1 MNLLL
6 VLALGG
12 LMHAARSF
20 QDAGSIA
27 GTTLAFGFVL
37 LVAFF
42 AGGLSAGV
50 RLPKI
55 TGYMIAGIVVG
66 PAVIG
71 LLTPEMVRD
80 LELVD
85 GVAIAMIALTAGN
98 ELDLKA
104 FRPLMRSIYWIT
116 LLAVVGTAVL
126 LGITVLAMK
135 GILPFMQ
142 DIPLLPA
149 AAVALVLGVV
159 MAAQSPAVVV
169 ALRDE
174 MEADGPMSRTVL
186 GVVVIADL
194 VVILLFAATSSIA
207 KSMIGTPGEFS
218 DTIGLLAWELLG
230 SLTSGVLVG
239 AILALYL
246 RFVGRSGAALFV
258 VTACFVIAEVGSRL
272 HFDPLLVALAA
283 GMLIRNLTRRGDL
296 LHQEIESASLPVYV
310 VFFASAGAHID
321 LSVLMSAGI
330 PALIIVIARAAG
342 LIYGARWGARAA
354 GAPTEV
360 RRFAGLGLL
369 PQAGLA
375 LALSSIFAKAFPGIG
390 DAARSLMLGVVA
402 INQIFTPAVFQWALR
417 RSGEAGRR
425 AQAET
430 APAPAESGGLPS
442 PSA

>member
-1 MNLLL
+1 PALDRHRRQRSPPLPDRQPAHPRNRGARGRDPHRGARADHRAHRPQARPRIPRPGGGSMNLLL

-135 GILPFMQ
+135 
-142 DIPLLPA
+142 
-149 AAVALVLGVV
+149 
-159 MAAQSPAVVV
+159 
-169 ALRDE
+169 
-174 MEADGPMSRTVL
+174 
-186 GVVVIADL
+186 
-194 VVILLFAATSSIA
+194 
-207 KSMIGTPGEFS
+207 
-218 DTIGLLAWELLG
+218 
-230 SLTSGVLVG
+230 
-239 AILALYL
+239 
-246 RFVGRSGAALFV
+246 
-258 VTACFVIAEVGSRL
+258 
-272 HFDPLLVALAA
+272 
-283 GMLIRNLTRRGDL
+283 
-296 LHQEIESASLPVYV
+296 
-310 VFFASAGAHID
+310 
-321 LSVLMSAGI
+321 
-330 PALIIVIARAAG
+330 
-342 LIYGARWGARAA
+342 
-354 GAPTEV
+354 
-360 RRFAGLGLL
+360 
-369 PQAGLA
+369 
-375 LALSSIFAKAFPGIG
+375 
-390 DAARSLMLGVVA
+390 
-402 INQIFTPAVFQWALR
+402 
-417 RSGEAGRR
+417 
-425 AQAET
+425 
-430 APAPAESGGLPS
+430 
-442 PSA
+442 